1 MFFLTILGTIYIFF
15 IPGLIITNLLFRKL
29 GFLEKIVIS
38 IALSVSVLILS
49 TLILQFVK
57 LQPNLINTLVTITS
71 INIIV
76 ILIKAGRAHGWLV
89 GKQNNERQN

>member
-15 IPGLIITNLLFRKL
+15 IPGLIITNLLFKKL

-49 TLILQFVK
+49 TLILQFIK
-57 LQPNLINTLVTITS
+57 LQPDLINTLITITS

-76 ILIKAGRAHGWLV
+76 ILIKAGRAHGRLV

>member
-15 IPGLIITNLLFRKL
+15 IPGLIIANLLFRKL
-29 GFLEKIVIS
+29 GFLEKIVLS

-71 INIIV
+71 ISIIV
-76 ILIKAGRAHGWLV
+76 ILIKVGRAHGRLV
-89 GKQNNERQN
+89 GKQNNETQN

>member
-15 IPGLIITNLLFRKL
+15 IPGLIIANLLFRKL
-29 GFLEKIVIS
+29 GFLEKIVLS

-71 INIIV
+71 ISIIV
-76 ILIKAGRAHGWLV
+76 ILIKAGRAHGRLV
-89 GKQNNERQN
+89 GKQNNETQN